1 MLLACCGIIR
11 LFGGQGM
18 PSTSPSYSQPPLPP
32 LPHLSQLLVLVLV
45 PAADVAVVQ
54 PLGLAVPPI
63 TQLMT
68 VVTAAHF
75 GRDFL
80 WWGGMARAEGRMR
93 ASRRDY
99 RRWFRAGCCK
109 D

>member
-1 MLLACCGIIR
+1 MLPEGKLSDKTLVLIPAI
-11 LFGGQGM
+11 
-18 PSTSPSYSQPPLPP
+18 PASPPLPC
-32 LPHLSQLLVLVLV
+32 LSQLLVLVLV